1 MVAKEKMRIL
11 IAEGDKSSRQ
21 LLEAAL
27 SAEGYEVVSF
37 ENGLK
42 ALAYLQTKNVDLII
56 SDILM
61 QEMDGYGL
69 CRAVKQNY
77 SLQKIPFIFY
87 TGTHTTSQD
96 ELFAISLGA
105 KKYLIKPIEISELL
119 KIIAGAIVT
128 TADQK
133 SNASKIRDIK
143 PSVPLKINKLLAERV
158 HSKPD
163 EKPLVERVHS
173 KPDEKPLVEPMH
185 PKLEGN
191 LLELYEEKQKLIE
204 SEARFRDFAEASA
217 DWFWESDDQLKIYAI
232 TGGPAGL
239 NFYSLIDLAE
249 ACHSHTS
256 NEMLKTL
263 QDHKRFADYVV
274 HFMDEMGKLVY
285 LRVSGKPIF
294 GNDGNFS
301 GYRGVGRDVSEM
313 VALNRRVEF
322 LASHDELTGL
332 PNRSLF
338 RQRLEHTIAKAER
351 TGQQVLL
358 LFFDLDHFKL
368 VNDTLGHEAGDQ
380 LLMMATKRITE
391 KARATDVLCRLGGD
405 EFVMLMEGASPQD
418 GHRLVRDII
427 AAFSTPFEIQKQKVY
442 CTTSIGVSVYPDD
455 ATDPETLVV
464 YADLAMYRA
473 KQNGR
478 NDFEFYT
485 SNLNFIAHQWLDM
498 ENGIRH
504 ALTEDQFFIVFQPQ
518 VENDKNQL
526 VGMEVLLRWR
536 HPERGLIPPVEFI
549 KIAEQSSLINQIGEF
564 VFDKTCEQM
573 RDWLDRGFNVP
584 RVSINISARHL
595 RSESLV
601 KTLATIT
608 AKYGISP
615 KMLCIEITEHAL
627 LEEGETVKKNMRLIE
642 EAGFSLS
649 LDDFGMG
656 HSSLLYLKRWAVD
669 EVKIDRTFVDGLV
682 NNAEDR
688 VIVSA
693 IVALGNALSLQLVGE
708 GVENQLQADILA
720 TSGCKNVQGY
730 FYSPPI
736 EAAEMES
743 WLKK

>member
-1 MVAKEKMRIL
+1 MKILVAEDN
-11 IAEGDKSSRQ
+11 ENSRH
-21 LLEAAL
+21 LLETVL

-37 ENGLK
+37 NNGLQ
-42 ALAYLQTKNVDLII
+42 ALAYLQTEPVDLIV

-61 QEMDGYGL
+61 PEMDGYGL
-69 CRAVKQNY
+69 CRAVKQNFN
-77 SLQKIPFIFY
+77 LQKIPFIFY
-87 TGTHTTSQD
+87 TATYTSAQD
-96 ELFAISLGA
+96 ERFALSLGA
-105 KKYLIKPIEISELL
+105 SKFLIKPMIMPDLL
-119 KIIAGAIVT
+119 KLVAEVLSS
-128 TADQK
+128 DQK
-133 SNASKIRDIK
+133 VSGPKNRGLYRS
-143 PSVPLKINKLLAERV
+143 SPLKLDKQHADIVRSKLDQ
-158 HSKPD
+158 K
-163 EKPLVERVHS
+163 
-173 KPDEKPLVEPMH
+173 
-185 PKLEGN
+185 
-191 LLELYEEKQKLIE
+191 LLELNKEKQKLQE

-217 DWFWESDDQLKIYAI
+217 DWFWESDDQLKINAV
-232 TGGPAGL
+232 TGGPESL
-239 NFYSLIDLAE
+239 NFYSLEDLAE

-263 QDHKRFADYVV
+263 QSHKRFSDFVV
-274 HFMDEMGKLVY
+274 HFTDEVGKLIY

-294 GNDGNFS
+294 DNKTAFV

-313 VALNRRVEF
+313 MALNRRVEF

-338 RQRLEHTIAKAER
+338 RQRLEHAIAKAER

-368 VNDTLGHEAGDQ
+368 VNDTLGHDAGDQ

-391 KARATDVLCRLGGD
+391 KARATDALCRLGGD
-405 EFVMLMEGASPQD
+405 EFVMVMEGASPQD

-427 AAFSTPFEIQKQKVY
+427 TAFSTPFEIEKQKVY

-455 ATDPETLVV
+455 TLDPQTLVV

-504 ALTEDQFFIVFQPQ
+504 ALKEDQFFIVFQPQ
-518 VENDKNQL
+518 VENEKNKL

-536 HPERGLIPPVEFI
+536 HPERGLIPPLEFI

-564 VFDKTCEQM
+564 VLDETCKQL
-573 RDWLDRGFNVP
+573 RDWIDRGFNVP
-584 RVSINISARHL
+584 RISVNISARHL
-595 RSESLV
+595 RSETLV
-601 KTLATIT
+601 EMLSKVTS
-608 AKYGISP
+608 KYGISP
-615 KMLCIEITEHAL
+615 NMLCIEITEHAL
-627 LEEGETVKKNMRLIE
+627 LEEGDVVKKNMRLIKE
-642 EAGFSLS
+642 VGFSIS

-682 NNAEDR
+682 NSAEDR
-688 VIVSA
+688 VIVKA
-693 IVALGNALSLQLVGE
+693 IVALGDALSLQLVGE
-708 GVENQLQADILA
+708 GVENQMQADILA
-720 TSGCKNVQGY
+720 ASGCKNVQGY

-736 EAAEMES
+736 EAKEMET